1 MVWGVGTRV
10 NQYTGPRITVEVT
23 DHGLAVLQI
32 YRTGKNAISLGDA
45 DRETRVSGL
54 DDVRN
59 TGVVEVHGVDV
70 ERPAPKIS
78 NGLPARAVKNP
89 NKLLER
95 LPRCTQGSGPARF
108 QMDGRVYTPSARGK
122 RASSSGVELF
132 GTEHPGAAIY
142 LAPACALASVHCIRI
157 SPTVNFS

>member
-10 NQYTGPRITVEVT
+10 NHYIGPRITVEVT

-70 ERPAPKIS
+70 ERPGPKIS
-78 NGLPARAVKNP
+78 NGLPV
-89 NKLLER
+89 
-95 LPRCTQGSGPARF
+95 
-108 QMDGRVYTPSARGK
+108 
-122 RASSSGVELF
+122 
-132 GTEHPGAAIY
+132 
-142 LAPACALASVHCIRI
+142 
-157 SPTVNFS
+157 